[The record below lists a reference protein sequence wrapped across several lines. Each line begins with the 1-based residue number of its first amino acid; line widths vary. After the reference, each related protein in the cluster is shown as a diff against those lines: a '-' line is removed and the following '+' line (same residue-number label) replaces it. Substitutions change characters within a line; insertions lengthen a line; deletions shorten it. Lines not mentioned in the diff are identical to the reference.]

1 MKKEYEIA
9 VLDIAKEEIS
19 KKLERLGTIF
29 NSENYQ
35 KKYTYNMDTEF
46 KGSFIKL
53 RTNESK
59 NYVSY

>member
-1 MKKEYEIA
+1 MKLLCLI
-9 VLDIAKEEIS
+9 LI
-19 KKLERLGTIF
+19 KKKFQKNERLGTIF

-35 KKYTYNMDTEF
+35 KRYTYNIDTEF